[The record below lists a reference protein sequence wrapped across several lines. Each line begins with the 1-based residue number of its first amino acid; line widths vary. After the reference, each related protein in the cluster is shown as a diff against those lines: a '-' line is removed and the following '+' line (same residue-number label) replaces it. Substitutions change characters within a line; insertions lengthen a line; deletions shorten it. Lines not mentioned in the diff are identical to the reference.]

1 MLLLKDKFFTFV
13 YRTVVRLMAQIED
26 KVLVRRLRDGDKLA
40 FKALFERYYPL
51 FMSFAHRLLKDET
64 AAEDLIQNVFLRIWT
79 GRANLDEDKNFK
91 NYLLVSVRNEIYQ
104 YFRHH
109 FRIDDTA
116 ECPEVVDTTQ
126 NIDTELSAKELEKRI
141 TDVIMKMPQR
151 RREIFNLSRLE
162 KLSNQ
167 EISTRLG
174 ISVRTVEK
182 HIENALKDIRQHL
195 NISVLILT
203 MILW

>member
-1 MLLLKDKFFTFV
+1 MVHL
-13 YRTVVRLMAQIED
+13 ED
-26 KVLVRRLRDGDKLA
+26 KILVSRLKSGDKNA
-40 FKALFERYYPL
+40 FKLLFEKYYPL
-51 FMSFAHRLLKDET
+51 FISFTKRLLKDEVD
-64 AAEDLIQNVFLRIWT
+64 AEDLIQNVFMRIWV

-126 NIDTELSAKELEKRI
+126 NIDTEISAKELEKRI

-182 HIENALKDIRQHL
+182 HIENALKDIRQQL